1 LARIFLPLA
10 LLLLLV
16 ARPTAQ
22 TVPVEILD
30 VADAAS
36 VVVTGRVQSVAAH
49 REGAAIYTYVEV
61 AVAEVLKGGIKPGT
75 IVIKQLGGILPDLGL
90 WIADQPSWSASEEVL
105 LFLSVR
111 PRDGTLTTTG
121 LSRGKWQVLPDL
133 QTGGPAAVNGS
144 LRVPVNE
151 SLSAAV
157 SASAL
162 HAENFVTAP
171 PELVSRAQ
179 SFTFIPGYQGHPA
192 RWHEVDDGARIAVD
206 FQGNTDLSVLDGA
219 ISGWNGVGTRLQLQ
233 RASGF
238 TAPASGCT
246 DFRDR
251 ASIAFFWNDPCAEVP
266 DDGVTFG
273 YGGGYFTPGL
283 QKTVNGVVFD
293 RYLEGFAILNQGE
306 PLTSRADCRTDAAL
320 HVLGH
325 AIGLGDSDQ
334 SNAVMS
340 RTLRASCTGLA
351 QDDRDGLGFIY
362 PPVAGGGG
370 TPNPPTALT
379 NSVALDT
386 VTLSWTPA
394 ATGGTAQNYIIEASS
409 QPGGPL
415 IATLTTTNAAT
426 TLVVGAVQPGTYYV
440 RVRAHNA
447 LGNSALSPETVVNV
461 GPCSAPGLPTNLAY
475 TLADNLVTLNWT
487 PPASGVTQGYRIYAG
502 TGPGLSNALVTS
514 IGSTSTFSGYG
525 ALGTYY
531 VRIAARNS
539 CSTGPVSSPDL
550 EVVVAVCTAAPVAPA
565 NLRWTRNGNVVTL
578 AWDAPPAGILPSRYV
593 IEAGSASGARD
604 LLVFP
609 TSNNTTSFT
618 ASAAIGTYYVR
629 VKGRNNCGDSVA
641 SNEVIVH

>member
-1 LARIFLPLA
+1 
-10 LLLLLV
+10 
-16 ARPTAQ
+16 
-22 TVPVEILD
+22 
-30 VADAAS
+30 
-36 VVVTGRVQSVAAH
+36 
-49 REGAAIYTYVEV
+49 
-61 AVAEVLKGGIKPGT
+61 
-75 IVIKQLGGILPDLGL
+75 
-90 WIADQPSWSASEEVL
+90 
-105 LFLSVR
+105 
-111 PRDGTLTTTG
+111 
-121 LSRGKWQVLPDL
+121 
-133 QTGGPAAVNGS
+133 
-144 LRVPVNE
+144 
-151 SLSAAV
+151 
-157 SASAL
+157 
-162 HAENFVTAP
+162 
-171 PELVSRAQ
+171 
-179 SFTFIPGYQGHPA
+179 
-192 RWHEVDDGARIAVD
+192 
-206 FQGNTDLSVLDGA
+206 
-219 ISGWNGVGTRLQLQ
+219 
-233 RASGF
+233 
-238 TAPASGCT
+238 
-246 DFRDR
+246 
-251 ASIAFFWNDPCAEVP
+251 VP

-370 TPNPPTALT
+370 IPNPPTALT

-394 ATGGTAQNYIIEASS
+394 ATGGTAQNYIVEASS

-426 TLVVGAVQPGTYYV
+426 TLVVGGVQPGTYYV

-447 LGNSALSPETVVNV
+447 LG
-461 GPCSAPGLPTNLAY
+461 
-475 TLADNLVTLNWT
+475 
-487 PPASGVTQGYRIYAG
+487 
-502 TGPGLSNALVTS
+502 TS

-550 EVVVAVCTAAPVAPA
+550 EVVVAACTAAPVAPA

-578 AWDAPPAGILPSRYV
+578 AWDAPATGILPSRYV
-593 IEAGSASGARD
+593 IEAGSATGARD

-609 TSNNTTSFT
+609 TANNTTSFT

-629 VKGRNNCGDSVA
+629 VKGRNNCGDSAA